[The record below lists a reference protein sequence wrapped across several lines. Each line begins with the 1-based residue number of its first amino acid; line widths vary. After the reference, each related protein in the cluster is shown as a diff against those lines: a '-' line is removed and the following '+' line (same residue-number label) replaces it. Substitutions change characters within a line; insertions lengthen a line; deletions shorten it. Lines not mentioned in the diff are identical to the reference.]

1 MMCPRRTRWTPM
13 TEQIVELKQ
22 RLVVGR
28 KRDGRHCY
36 DPQAKRELI
45 EACLHPGVSVA
56 KLALTHG
63 VNANL
68 LRNWVTKHQRQLSAG
83 GYYRQRQSALGWDGR
98 RLQRISDRRR
108 WPPCDGQARQGTTE
122 ARHIAVALF
131 TSTYPTNLTAALP
144 RFRPPRA
151 SSRCRHTATRPS

>member
-1 MMCPRRTRWTPM
+1 M

-28 KRDGRHCY
+28 KRDGRNCY

-45 EACLHPGVSVA
+45 EACLRPGISVA

-68 LRNWVTKHQRQLSAG
+68 LRTWLTKHQRQLSASG
-83 GYYRQRQSALGWDGR
+83 SSRPTAATLAPFIPVVVVTAQRSPIAPAELVARLPNGVRLNWSALPADQLAQVL
-98 RLQRISDRRR
+98 RLLSTL
-108 WPPCDGQARQGTTE
+108 PCSE
-122 ARHIAVALF
+122 SI
-131 TSTYPTNLTAALP
+131 
-144 RFRPPRA
+144 
-151 SSRCRHTATRPS
+151 PS